1 MPCSYHFI
9 GDRVLVCV
17 FAGHYTI
24 EETLANFKAG
34 LDDPQA
40 DGGAPVI
47 IDVTA
52 SDTVKSAEDFRRV
65 VQELRRHPNF
75 GGHIATVA
83 SLDDPI
89 RYGVSRQFASLTSLE
104 GVPME
109 VRNSVSDA
117 LSWLMRQDIDP
128 DPAKRVEQ
136 ADTS

>member
-17 FAGHYTI
+17 FAGHYTL

-47 IDVTA
+47 IDVTG
-52 SDTVKSAEDFRRV
+52 SETVKSADDFQRV

-75 GGHIATVA
+75 GGHIAVVA

-104 GVPME
+104 GIPME
-109 VRNSVSDA
+109 VCNSVSDA
-117 LSWLMRQDIDP
+117 LSWLMRQDVDP
-128 DPAKRVEQ
+128 VPGKEAGQ
-136 ADTS
+136 AESH